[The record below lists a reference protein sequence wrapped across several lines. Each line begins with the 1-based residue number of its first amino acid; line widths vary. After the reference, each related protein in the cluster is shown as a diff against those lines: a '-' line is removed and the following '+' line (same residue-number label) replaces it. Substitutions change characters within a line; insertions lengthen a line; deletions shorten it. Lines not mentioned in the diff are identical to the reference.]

1 VIILLTAAA
10 RQSLGTAKA
19 GEGNPVAYHKELD
32 WNVSNIRK
40 LFHGFLRGSE
50 HLHGALCPKPL
61 GGRIIDTSTLG
72 TRSWKLER

>member
-19 GEGNPVAYHKELD
+19 GEGNPVPYQKELD

-40 LFHGFLRGSE
+40 LFLGFLAGSE
-50 HLHGALCPKPL
+50 HLYGILCPKHL
-61 GGRIIDTSTLG
+61 GGHVIIT
-72 TRSWKLER
+72 WAFPC